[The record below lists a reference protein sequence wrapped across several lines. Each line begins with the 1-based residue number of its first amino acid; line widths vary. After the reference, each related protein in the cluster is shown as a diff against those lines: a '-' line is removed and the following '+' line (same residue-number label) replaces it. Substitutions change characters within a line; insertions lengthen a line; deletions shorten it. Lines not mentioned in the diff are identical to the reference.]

1 MSDDENEN
9 FVWQDR
15 EIHFDDPVDN
25 LQPRTGEFIIDAI
38 EAIEDTKGNNGE
50 RGSLMITNLRM
61 IWTATRSAKVN
72 LSIGYNTV
80 TNISIKMANSRLRG
94 QTHALYVLTKHQSS
108 RFEFVFTNMV
118 KTSPRLFTTVQ
129 TVFRAYDTSKTYRD
143 LRLRGATVKDQ
154 QLIVLPQEKIYN
166 KLSGVWNLS
175 SDQGNLGTLYITN
188 VRAVWFAG
196 MAENFNVSIPYLQ
209 MSSIRVRESKFGP
222 ALVIETTA
230 ASGGYVLGFR
240 IDPKEKLKELFQ
252 EMTSM
257 YRTFSTTPIFGV
269 DFTLQ
274 EQPKALE
281 QLKVPMKEEDV
292 TIVDDEAQD
301 AFTAYYAESHKSTD
315 REPVFSSSLGLAIEK
330 PPEGFSTAQLWA
342 VLAE

>member
-1 MSDDENEN
+1 LTTMSKK
-9 FVWQDR
+9 
-15 EIHFDDPVDN
+15 IA
-25 LQPRTGEFIIDAI
+25 PRKGEFIIDAI

-61 IWTATRSAKVN
+61 IWTSTRTSKVN
-72 LSIGYNTV
+72 LSIGYNTI

-94 QTHALYVLTKHQSS
+94 STHALYVLTKQQSS

-129 TVFRAYDTSKTYRD
+129 TVFRAYDTTKTYRD
-143 LRLRGATVKDQ
+143 LRLRGATVKEQ
-154 QLIVLPQEKIYN
+154 QLIVLPQETVYN
-166 KLSGVWNLS
+166 NLSGVWNLS

-209 MSSIRVRESKFGP
+209 MHSIKVRESKFGP
-222 ALVIETTA
+222 ALVIETSPS
-230 ASGGYVLGFR
+230 SGGYVLGFR

-257 YRTFSTTPIFGV
+257 HSTFTNNPTFGV
-269 DFTLQ
+269 EFSLQ

-281 QLKVPMKEEDV
+281 QLKVPMKQEDV
-292 TIVDDEAQD
+292 TIVDDDGHD
-301 AFTAYYAESHKSTD
+301 AFTAYYAESNKSVD
-315 REPVFSSSLGLAIEK
+315 REPVYSSSLGLAIEK
-330 PPEGFSTAQLWA
+330 PPEGYTTAQLWA